1 MAPLRIL
8 LIKPYQP
15 QPVMTHVPP
24 LGLLYLTSNLRRRFA
39 QAVSIQVID
48 AKMENR
54 DAEGLRDDLAAAD
67 VVGLS
72 AFNFEMEAA
81 FAIARVAKALDPAKL
96 VVLGGPLVHNRA
108 EEVLTLCPEADWAFD
123 GEAERTFP
131 EAIGRHLAG
140 QTPDGTIPGM
150 FFRDGGRVVAP
161 PGNDFIADINA
172 LPWPAWDFVDFAA
185 YAAEPSI
192 NFLTWGRR
200 YATLFTSRGCPYK
213 CNYCHDLFTKK
224 FRWRSAEDVV
234 AEISF
239 LVDHHGVEEFQIID
253 DIFNLHKPR
262 VKRIFAL
269 LKERYP
275 DKRLYF
281 CFPNGLRGDIL
292 DRETVQA
299 MKDGGAYQATV
310 AIETVTERLQ
320 ELTEKHLDVEKARR
334 AIEYFDEAGIVVT
347 GFFMLGF
354 PTETTREIW
363 DTIRFALRSRLAFAH
378 FFTVVPQPGTP
389 LYDIALRESPEA
401 TRRLGRTDYYGL
413 VWYKLATGYPLRS
426 VAFLAYLLFHL
437 HPRRFY
443 RLIKH
448 LGFAR
453 AVYAFGQL
461 LTMMIG
467 FNPFGVGRGRR
478 RGTRLPAPEAILPEA
493 VRTLSVAPRAEVG

>member
-1 MAPLRIL
+1 MGPLRIL

-15 QPVMTHVPP
+15 QPVMTYVPP
-24 LGLLYLTSNLRRRFA
+24 LGLLYLTSSLRRRFGD
-39 QAVSIQVID
+39 AVAIQVID
-48 AKMENR
+48 AKIEHR
-54 DAEGLRDDLAAAD
+54 DAEALRADLAAAD
-67 VVGLS
+67 VVGVS

-81 FAIARVAKALDPAKL
+81 FAIARVAKSLDPRRL
-96 VVLGGPLVHNRA
+96 VVLGGPLVHHRA
-108 EEVLTLCPEADWAFD
+108 EEVLGLCSDVDWAFD
-123 GEAERTFP
+123 GEAERSFAD
-131 EAIGRHLAG
+131 AIGRLLEGRA
-140 QTPDGTIPGM
+140 PDGTIPGM
-150 FFRDGGRVVAP
+150 YFRDGGRVVAP
-161 PGNDFIADINA
+161 PGNDFIADIDSI
-172 LPWPAWDFVDFAA
+172 PWPAWDFVDFEA
-185 YAAEPSI
+185 YQAEPSI

-239 LVDHHGVEEFQIID
+239 LVDYHGVEEFQIID

-262 VKRIFAL
+262 VKKIFAL
-269 LKERYP
+269 LKDRYP
-275 DKRLYF
+275 DRRLYF

-299 MKDGGAYQATV
+299 MKEGGAYQATV
-310 AIETVTERLQ
+310 AIETVTPRLQ

-354 PTETTREIW
+354 PGETRREIW

-389 LYDIALRESPEA
+389 LYDIALKQSPQA
-401 TRRLGRTDYYGL
+401 TRQLGDTDYYGPT
-413 VWYKLATGYPLRS
+413 WYRLATGYPLRS

-437 HPRRFY
+437 HPRRSY
-443 RLIKH
+443 RILKH
-448 LGFAR
+448 LGVLRGA
-453 AVYAFGQL
+453 YAFGQL
-461 LTMMIG
+461 LTMILG
-467 FNPFGVGRGRR
+467 FNPFSVGRGRR
-478 RGTRLPAPEAILPEA
+478 RGTRLPSPETLLPEAI
-493 VRTLSVAPRAEVG
+493 RTRPVSPRMEVG